1 MNKNGVPGLFITGTD
16 TEVGK
21 TYIAARIAAALLA
34 AGCRVG
40 VYKPVASGCPL
51 VGGELVSEDAV
62 SLWNGAGRPGE
73 LAHVCPQRFTAP
85 LAPHLAAQAE
95 GAKVS
100 AELLRSGLDYWRERS
115 DVVIV
120 EGAGGLLSPLT
131 DEEYV
136 ADLAAEFGF
145 PLIVVADN
153 TLGTINRT
161 LSALVVA
168 AGYGDGLDV
177 AGVILNEPRDAEP
190 DASAAT
196 NLAELHARS
205 VPPVLGLVK
214 WQGNLPPEIDWK
226 KLARV
231 H

>member
-1 MNKNGVPGLFITGTD
+1 MSASKLPGLFITGTD

-34 AGCRVG
+34 VGCRVG

-73 LAHVCPQRFTAP
+73 LAHVCPQRFAAP

-100 AELLRSGLDYWRERS
+100 AELLRRGLDYWLDRS

-131 DEEYV
+131 EEEYV
-136 ADLAAEFGF
+136 ADLAVEFGF

-168 AGYGDGLDV
+168 ASYGDGLDV
-177 AGVILNEPRDAEP
+177 AGVILNEPRNAVP

-214 WQGNLPPEIDWK
+214 WQGNLPPDIDWK
-226 KLARV
+226 KLVGV